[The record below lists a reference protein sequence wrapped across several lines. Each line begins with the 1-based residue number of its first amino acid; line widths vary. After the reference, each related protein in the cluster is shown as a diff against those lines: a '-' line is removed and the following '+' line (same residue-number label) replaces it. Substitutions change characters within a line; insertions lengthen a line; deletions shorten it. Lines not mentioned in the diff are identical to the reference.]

1 VEPSRSTL
9 NLNQKSG
16 SHNVWHAMQMKKTGN
31 QPGFRYQ
38 VDQAFIRRTQPKN
51 RTKDSNQYAA
61 THFNE
66 SIFMAFS

>member
-1 VEPSRSTL
+1 MCLSAA
-9 NLNQKSG
+9 
-16 SHNVWHAMQMKKTGN
+16 HAIRCG
-31 QPGFRYQ
+31 YL
-38 VDQAFIRRTQPKN
+38 RRTQPKN

>member
-38 VDQAFIRRTQPKN
+38 VDHVFIRRPQLQC
-51 RTKDSNQYAA
+51 RTKDGDQ
-61 THFNE
+61 
-66 SIFMAFS
+66 